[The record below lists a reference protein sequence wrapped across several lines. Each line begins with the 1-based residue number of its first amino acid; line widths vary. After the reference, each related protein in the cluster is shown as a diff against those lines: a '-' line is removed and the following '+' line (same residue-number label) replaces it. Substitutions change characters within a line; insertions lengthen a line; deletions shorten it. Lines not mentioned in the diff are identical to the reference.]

1 MSKLALGFSPLQ
13 YNLNFTRLFII
24 LIFDRTLLFLSQSN
38 QFSPGF
44 TGVIIQCFDFSLF
57 HFEVFYGNHSNS
69 NNSFEIDLCLYAIY
83 ARFSLLRKVYD
94 IRARAV
100 KIFGPSLP
108 L

>member
-24 LIFDRTLLFLSQSN
+24 LIFELFCFYLRAIS
-38 QFSPGF
+38 FSPGF
-44 TGVIIQCFDFSLF
+44 TGVIIQCFDFSLS
-57 HFEVFYGNHSNS
+57 HCEVFYGNHSNS

-83 ARFSLLRKVYD
+83 ARFSLLREVYD

>member
-13 YNLNFTRLFII
+13 YNLNVTRLFII
-24 LIFDRTLLFLSQSN
+24 LIFELFCFYLRAIS
-38 QFSPGF
+38 FSPGF